1 MKNKSKTEVSAKVK
15 MIVNPMHLGSHLSPK
30 KYSVFLGI
38 IALLVASLATLSAEA
53 QSSAI
58 RLQIPQVRFT
68 VPVGSNGTIVAIS
81 NIVTLANGCTNATL
95 SVSGL
100 PANSTAV
107 LTAGGSVMG
116 TITASTNFVLTLNYT
131 NVAQGLV
138 AFSLN
143 ASGKDTNG
151 YPVTNTFPLTLQGAH
166 IWNIA
171 GASNPALGITNS
183 WSAVT
188 NWLGGAPVSAQDD
201 VVFSDS
207 GGQTNLTYRL
217 GLDYTIAITNDI
229 EVASVRFAQNWFT
242 NATVTNVANHS
253 ILISSGKTLAITG
266 TNGFSLLHDTIDG
279 QAINI
284 SQQPLNVAISGTNS
298 SLLVS
303 NAAANFS
310 ILEGNQ
316 VLSTLNLTNLG
327 TFKAYVNRVGLSDF
341 QVYPNYLGIS
351 AANNVGKTALTYV
364 GVPSKFIDTF
374 YMARTNVIIAGYV
387 NPDNYTNEYTRS
399 YAITDQNCGE
409 NSASTSL
416 HGLVLGIS
424 NLFQADS
431 ICLSGPQSAYGSKS
445 VYFQGVNCSAYF
457 QNTNGQPM
465 TIFTASDG
473 APGVSGS
480 YGTSYGQGKSL
491 SVVDFSGPT
500 NYVSI
505 LAKNFYLARDRTLIA
520 SNSNPQYQSTFTIG
534 YGDVNV
540 DTAVLGYQEHAA
552 KTAWPLAQAIL
563 GYCKGSL
570 FLTNGGLG
578 TSCNFKVNKNLTLG
592 FTSDT
597 NSSSQSQQYN
607 TYGQIT
613 ISSNATLSVSN
624 VIVDGGLNYYND
636 INARQ
641 NNITI
646 NQGGNLIV
654 TNAIGFNNQGASEV
668 SPVPFS
674 AADPRGMFLD
684 TLTLANGGTLSVFL
698 SASKTNVFSR
708 TVTASGTGGIIKVLG
723 LPVVTNYPAYY
734 TLISYQNTPSGTLTA
749 DLSAIGT
756 NYIGLLVNDA
766 ANSRYILEVT
776 TNLPNSLVWR
786 GNVSSDWDISTPN
799 WVVKGS
805 GTPTNYNQGD
815 SVTFDDTASNFT
827 VNVATEVFPSQT
839 GVGLLITN
847 NLNAYVF
854 NGSSPISGTFTAV
867 KTGTNTLEMDAA
879 EFGNITVYAGNV
891 SGYGSLGFTRLATN
905 VILNYTGNINGG
917 LVSTGMVF
925 LTGGTLTGP
934 VSIQGGVLVN
944 AGIINTTVG
953 QVVTMVPGTS
963 ITNLAGGLINVGSG
977 SGASGSYTWDVPSGA
992 TLANFGKINLYQ
1004 PKLTVEGLL
1013 FGTGDGVT
1021 GGSINDPNGGGHESI
1036 ANANASL
1043 VRIQGGGIISPGAT
1057 PTGSIGNMYLYCR
1070 FDVENKP
1077 NAAATIPGS
1086 ALIEVDFSNA
1096 QTNDTIYCDRW
1107 NDDNG
1112 YFVMTNI
1119 NSGAGT
1125 FALGQQFQIL
1135 NNTSGD
1141 LYNYI
1146 DTLGYCPTL
1155 IPYVPV
1161 PGLQWGVTNFNK
1173 KGIVTITKSSLV
1185 WSGVSNS
1192 WDTNGTSGAWQSG
1205 ATYNDNQGAIFDDTA
1220 TSTTVKLSSIVAPGG
1235 YSRIYG
1241 TNYTT
1246 NVDTTITTNTWNYTN
1261 ETVISPSIVVSNAS
1275 KDYIFTDGT
1284 TVSNWITGMA
1294 SLYKTGPGTLTLM
1307 GTNQNDFIGMIIVD
1321 GGTLAVTNAGAS
1333 IVSLGKAGVAPQ
1345 GGSHVNQMILD
1356 GGKLNYVGTTNSTI
1370 SNPLIFNAN
1379 GASIGV
1385 ASANYTLTSSG
1396 LESGSGA
1403 LNKTGPGTLILN
1415 AANALNTGNVTVGG
1429 GALRL
1434 AQANAIGSGSLT
1446 LSNGVA
1452 LETTA
1457 TLTFTNSLNVVSGAV
1472 ALNVLSGST
1481 SNIFTGPWTG
1491 SGSVTFNS
1499 AVPFYFNCDIS
1510 SYSGTL
1516 SFGTNSA
1523 AYQFNAGATNKNPCL
1538 GSALASFDLGTGA
1551 NALRNLNGSNL
1562 VYNLGSLSGGT
1573 NTVLAGRNNASA
1585 APAATVYSIG
1595 ANGTST
1601 TFSGKI
1607 TNGLDTVTIVKVGA
1621 GQLLLNGVSTYT
1633 GSTTVS
1639 NGVLGGTGSIASP
1652 LTVASGGTLSPGV
1665 TIGTFTVSNNVT
1677 LSGITLMELN
1687 RTNSATN
1694 DQLVVTGTLTGGG
1707 ALVVTN
1713 VGSTLVNGTTFKLFS
1728 KAVTGFSSTN
1738 LPTGGSGY
1746 VWNNTLS
1753 TDGSITLVSGGIS
1766 ANAYLSSITL
1776 SPAGALSPG
1785 YASNVLNYATTESY
1799 SATPTV
1805 TVVNADLTATNR
1817 LVYNNTTNLLASGV
1831 ASSPLTLNANPAITN
1846 VVKVNVTAQDGVTV
1860 LSYTINIKQ
1869 LPSQT
1874 VPFLT
1879 NSVSGGVMSFNWP
1892 ADHTGW
1898 SLQVQ
1903 TNALNIGL
1911 TTNWA
1916 TVPGSTSTNAA
1927 SAVMSLTNGSVFY
1940 RLIYP

>member
-1 MKNKSKTEVSAKVK
+1 
-15 MIVNPMHLGSHLSPK
+15 
-30 KYSVFLGI
+30 
-38 IALLVASLATLSAEA
+38 
-53 QSSAI
+53 
-58 RLQIPQVRFT
+58 
-68 VPVGSNGTIVAIS
+68 
-81 NIVTLANGCTNATL
+81 
-95 SVSGL
+95 
-100 PANSTAV
+100 
-107 LTAGGSVMG
+107 
-116 TITASTNFVLTLNYT
+116 
-131 NVAQGLV
+131 
-138 AFSLN
+138 
-143 ASGKDTNG
+143 
-151 YPVTNTFPLTLQGAH
+151 
-166 IWNIA
+166 
-171 GASNPALGITNS
+171 
-183 WSAVT
+183 
-188 NWLGGAPVSAQDD
+188 
-201 VVFSDS
+201 
-207 GGQTNLTYRL
+207 
-217 GLDYTIAITNDI
+217 
-229 EVASVRFAQNWFT
+229 
-242 NATVTNVANHS
+242 
-253 ILISSGKTLAITG
+253 
-266 TNGFSLLHDTIDG
+266 
-279 QAINI
+279 
-284 SQQPLNVAISGTNS
+284 
-298 SLLVS
+298 
-303 NAAANFS
+303 
-310 ILEGNQ
+310 
-316 VLSTLNLTNLG
+316 
-327 TFKAYVNRVGLSDF
+327 
-341 QVYPNYLGIS
+341 
-351 AANNVGKTALTYV
+351 
-364 GVPSKFIDTF
+364 
-374 YMARTNVIIAGYV
+374 
-387 NPDNYTNEYTRS
+387 
-399 YAITDQNCGE
+399 
-409 NSASTSL
+409 
-416 HGLVLGIS
+416 
-424 NLFQADS
+424 
-431 ICLSGPQSAYGSKS
+431 
-445 VYFQGVNCSAYF
+445 
-457 QNTNGQPM
+457 
-465 TIFTASDG
+465 
-473 APGVSGS
+473 
-480 YGTSYGQGKSL
+480 
-491 SVVDFSGPT
+491 
-500 NYVSI
+500 
-505 LAKNFYLARDRTLIA
+505 
-520 SNSNPQYQSTFTIG
+520 
-534 YGDVNV
+534 
-540 DTAVLGYQEHAA
+540 
-552 KTAWPLAQAIL
+552 
-563 GYCKGSL
+563 
-570 FLTNGGLG
+570 
-578 TSCNFKVNKNLTLG
+578 
-592 FTSDT
+592 
-597 NSSSQSQQYN
+597 
-607 TYGQIT
+607 
-613 ISSNATLSVSN
+613 
-624 VIVDGGLNYYND
+624 
-636 INARQ
+636 
-641 NNITI
+641 
-646 NQGGNLIV
+646 
-654 TNAIGFNNQGASEV
+654 
-668 SPVPFS
+668 
-674 AADPRGMFLD
+674 
-684 TLTLANGGTLSVFL
+684 
-698 SASKTNVFSR
+698 
-708 TVTASGTGGIIKVLG
+708 
-723 LPVVTNYPAYY
+723 
-734 TLISYQNTPSGTLTA
+734 
-749 DLSAIGT
+749 
-756 NYIGLLVNDA
+756 
-766 ANSRYILEVT
+766 
-776 TNLPNSLVWR
+776 
-786 GNVSSDWDISTPN
+786 
-799 WVVKGS
+799 
-805 GTPTNYNQGD
+805 
-815 SVTFDDTASNFT
+815 
-827 VNVATEVFPSQT
+827 
-839 GVGLLITN
+839 
-847 NLNAYVF
+847 
-854 NGSSPISGTFTAV
+854 
-867 KTGTNTLEMDAA
+867 
-879 EFGNITVYAGNV
+879 
-891 SGYGSLGFTRLATN
+891 
-905 VILNYTGNINGG
+905 
-917 LVSTGMVF
+917 
-925 LTGGTLTGP
+925 
-934 VSIQGGVLVN
+934 
-944 AGIINTTVG
+944 
-953 QVVTMVPGTS
+953 
-963 ITNLAGGLINVGSG
+963 
-977 SGASGSYTWDVPSGA
+977 
-992 TLANFGKINLYQ
+992 
-1004 PKLTVEGLL
+1004 
-1013 FGTGDGVT
+1013 
-1021 GGSINDPNGGGHESI
+1021 
-1036 ANANASL
+1036 
-1043 VRIQGGGIISPGAT
+1043 
-1057 PTGSIGNMYLYCR
+1057 
-1070 FDVENKP
+1070 
-1077 NAAATIPGS
+1077 
-1086 ALIEVDFSNA
+1086 
-1096 QTNDTIYCDRW
+1096 
-1107 NDDNG
+1107 
-1112 YFVMTNI
+1112 
-1119 NSGAGT
+1119 
-1125 FALGQQFQIL
+1125 
-1135 NNTSGD
+1135 
-1141 LYNYI
+1141 
-1146 DTLGYCPTL
+1146 
-1155 IPYVPV
+1155 
-1161 PGLQWGVTNFNK
+1161 
-1173 KGIVTITKSSLV
+1173 
-1185 WSGVSNS
+1185 
-1192 WDTNGTSGAWQSG
+1192 
-1205 ATYNDNQGAIFDDTA
+1205 
-1220 TSTTVKLSSIVAPGG
+1220 
-1235 YSRIYG
+1235 
-1241 TNYTT
+1241 
-1246 NVDTTITTNTWNYTN
+1246 
-1261 ETVISPSIVVSNAS
+1261 
-1275 KDYIFTDGT
+1275 
-1284 TVSNWITGMA
+1284 MA

-1523 AYQFNAGATNKNPCL
+1523 AYQFNAGDTNKNPCL